1 MAVAIV
7 LGNRLNDD
15 NSLSEKGLK
24 RCEILQNAM
33 EVFHFSKV
41 ILTGGIANP
50 KTSVSEA
57 KAMKDHLVDLGMKED
72 LFLLEEEAKSTTEN
86 ALFSLKIVK
95 ELGEKDVVV
104 ISSIE
109 HFARSLPKNAIVCF
123 REAIR
128 NFPDMKLKLYTEDY

>member
-1 MAVAIV
+1 MAIAIV

-15 NSLSEKGLK
+15 GSLSEKGLK
-24 RCEILQNAM
+24 RCEILKNAM
-33 EVFHFSKV
+33 DVFGFHRV

-57 KAMKDHLVDLGMKED
+57 RAMRDHLVEMGMDED
-72 LFLLEEEAKSTTEN
+72 LFLLEEEARSTHEN
-86 ALFSLKIVK
+86 ALFSLKIAE
-95 ELGEKDVVV
+95 ELGEKEVVV

-109 HFARSLPKNAIVCF
+109 HFERFFPKNAIVCF

-128 NFPDMKLKLYTEDY
+128 NYPDIKLKMYTEEY